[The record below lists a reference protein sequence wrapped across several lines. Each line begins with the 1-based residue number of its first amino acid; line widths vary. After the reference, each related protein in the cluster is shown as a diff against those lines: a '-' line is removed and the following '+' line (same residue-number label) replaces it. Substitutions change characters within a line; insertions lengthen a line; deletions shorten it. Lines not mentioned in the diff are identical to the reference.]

1 MSYVIEFTSPVM
13 KDKMYFHATRILVDK
28 PEKATKYE
36 TKEGLIFETFKKLSQ
51 IGYRDFSL
59 NFVEYEN

>member
-1 MSYVIEFTSPVM
+1 MSYIIEFTSPVM
-13 KDKMYFHATRILVDK
+13 KDKMYFHETRILVDK

-51 IGYRDFSL
+51 IGYKDFYL
-59 NFVEYEN
+59 TIEEI

>member
-13 KDKMYFHATRILVDK
+13 KDKMYYHETRVLVDK
-28 PEKATKYE
+28 KEKATKYE

-51 IGYRDFSL
+51 IGYKDFYL
-59 NFVEYEN
+59 TIEEI

>member
-1 MSYVIEFTSPVM
+1 MRYVIEFTSPVM
-13 KDKMYFHATRILVDK
+13 KDKMYYHETRILIDK

-51 IGYRDFSL
+51 IGYKDFYL
-59 NFVEYEN
+59 TVEEI

>member
-13 KDKMYFHATRILVDK
+13 KDKMYYHESRILVDK

-36 TKEGLIFETFKKLSQ
+36 TKEGLIFETFKRLSL
-51 IGYRDFSL
+51 IGYKDFYL
-59 NFVEYEN
+59 TIEEI

>member
-1 MSYVIEFTSPVM
+1 MSYIIEFTSPVM
-13 KDKMYFHATRILVDK
+13 KDKMYFHATRVLVDR

-51 IGYRDFSL
+51 IGYQDFYL
-59 NFVEYEN
+59 TIEKI